1 MDVSVRPERA
11 LLRNGERL
19 RKRCRQC
26 DTLESMFIS
35 ERLQHAARFYHREAE
50 KCLRGGA
57 FLAACVM
64 QASALEGLLQAMCF
78 LYPEQIKKTTVY
90 QKKSKRG
97 FRRKRN
103 KALDFNYAE
112 LINIA
117 AELSWFPPKRI
128 LVWGLRTNLAGFVH
142 ELRDLRNYVHPGVL
156 APKDKPVKFTKRVFN
171 VVFEIF
177 EVANSWLL
185 NQVENSIRKRLC
197 QS

>member
-1 MDVSVRPERA
+1 MGN
-11 LLRNGERL
+11 L
-19 RKRCRQC
+19 
-26 DTLESMFIS
+26 MFIS
-35 ERLQHAARFYHREAE
+35 ERLQRSSRFYHREAR

-64 QASALEGLLQAMCF
+64 QAAALEGLLLAMCF
-78 LYPEQIKKTTVY
+78 LYPTEIRTTSMY
-90 QKKSKRG
+90 QRRAKRG

-128 LVWGLRTNLAGFVH
+128 AVWGRRTNLAGFVH

-156 APKDKPVKFTKRVFN
+156 APKDKPVKFTKGVFN

-185 NQVENSIRKRLC
+185 NRVEDSIRQDLERKRR
-197 QS
+197 